1 MPDPD
6 RTPPAPPP
14 ALDARLAPGRAA
26 FNRGEFFA
34 AHELWEDV
42 WHDLA
47 GDERVL
53 VQGLIQ
59 IAAGLHH
66 LQRGRTGAAARVLS
80 RGVSKL
86 ATATGT
92 AAPASPRAPATSLPI
107 AALAHDVARLLE
119 TLAASGT
126 EHRVDADA
134 IRF

>member
-1 MPDPD
+1 MPSPD
-6 RTPPAPPP
+6 RAPPTLPP

-42 WHDLA
+42 WRELA
-47 GDERVL
+47 GDERLL

-66 LQRGRTGAAARVLS
+66 LERGQTHAAARVLA

-86 ATATGT
+86 ATWT
-92 AAPASPRAPATSLPI
+92 AAPPSPRAPATSLPI

-119 TLAASGT
+119 TLAVPGGAAPDRGA
-126 EHRVDADA
+126 V
-134 IRF
+134 RF

>member
-6 RTPPAPPP
+6 RTPPT
-14 ALDARLAPGRAA
+14 LDARLAPGRAA

-42 WHDLA
+42 WRVLA

-66 LQRGRTGAAARVLS
+66 LERGRTRAAARVLA

-86 ATATGT
+86 ATWT
-92 AAPASPRAPATSLPI
+92 AAPPSPGAPATSLPI
-107 AALAHDVARLLE
+107 AALAHDVANLLE
-119 TLAASGT
+119 TLAAPGGGSG
-126 EHRVDADA
+126 VGAVS